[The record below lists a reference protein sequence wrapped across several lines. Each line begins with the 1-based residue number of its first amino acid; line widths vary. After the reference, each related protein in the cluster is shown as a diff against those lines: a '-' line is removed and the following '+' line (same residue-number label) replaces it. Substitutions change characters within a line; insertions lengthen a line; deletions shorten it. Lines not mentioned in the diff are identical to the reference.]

1 MEFEQYEQNLLNEWV
16 VSQESTRL
24 GVKTTVVCLQMD
36 NGYEILGS
44 SSCVDPDDYD
54 KEIGTFYAT
63 KDALR
68 NLKLIVGYV
77 EQEEYNVSQQ

>member
-77 EQEEYNVSQQ
+77 EQEEYNLS

>member
-1 MEFEQYEQNLLNEWV
+1 MEYEQHEQYLLNEWV

-24 GVKTTVVCLQMD
+24 GAKTTVVCLQMD
-36 NGYEILGS
+36 NGYEVLGS
-44 SSCVDPDDYD
+44 SACVDPDDYD

-77 EQEEYNVSQQ
+77 KQEEHCLS